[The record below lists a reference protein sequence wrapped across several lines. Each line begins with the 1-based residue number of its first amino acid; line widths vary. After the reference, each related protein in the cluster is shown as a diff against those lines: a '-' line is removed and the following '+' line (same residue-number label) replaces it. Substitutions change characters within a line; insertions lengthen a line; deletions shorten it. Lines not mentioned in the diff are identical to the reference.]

1 MAWSTQSCTFTITN
15 NKDVH
20 LCNRQYYFSNVRVH
34 LFTLDPRFEL
44 ADPDRACLLLALMQ
58 TSRSHA
64 LRSVN
69 GPKADIVS

>member
-1 MAWSTQSCTFTITN
+1 MSWM
-15 NKDVH
+15 
-20 LCNRQYYFSNVRVH
+20 VRSKMR
-34 LFTLDPRFEL
+34 FFEL

-58 TSRSHA
+58 TSGSHA